1 MHSTTAS
8 KPPLMIT
15 ISSSSIAMPESRV
28 AQCDEPAQ
36 LRIARRQTSND
47 AGRFKSAYRP
57 GGRAIKIV
65 IREKFGIEDAEP
77 EWYEMR
83 ATHCLDE
90 FGDQVADG
98 NRCGTRWRGNRGGL
112 AHSPRRDTAHVVA

>member
-1 MHSTTAS
+1 MSRR
-8 KPPLMIT
+8 
-15 ISSSSIAMPESRV
+15 SSGSPGV
-28 AQCDEPAQ
+28 
-36 LRIARRQTSND
+36 TSND

-65 IREKFGIEDAEP
+65 IREKFGIQDAEP
-77 EWYEMR
+77 EWYQMR

-112 AHSPRRDTAHVVA
+112 AHSPRRDTAHVVAVMWVTSQFRLYYPPFS